1 MSIKLE
7 KTLEM
12 VNDMKK
18 DIKENSISVV
28 ENANDLDELE
38 VRYSFLQK

>member
-18 DIKENSISVV
+18 DVKENSISVL
-28 ENANDLDELE
+28 ENAHDLDELE

>member
-1 MSIKLE
+1 MNIKME

-12 VNDMKK
+12 ITDMKK
-18 DIKENSISVV
+18 DVKENSISVL
-28 ENANDLDELE
+28 ENANDLDELK